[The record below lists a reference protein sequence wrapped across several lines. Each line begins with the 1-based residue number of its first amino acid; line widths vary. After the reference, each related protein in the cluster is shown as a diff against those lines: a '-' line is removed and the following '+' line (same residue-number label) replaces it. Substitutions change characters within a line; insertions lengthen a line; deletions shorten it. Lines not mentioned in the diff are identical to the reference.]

1 MFDNAPVLAVVPAR
15 GGSAPPGVALVDA
28 AEVRRW
34 SARLADVSRDVP
46 DAERVEQ
53 LRALEDLKSAAAAAQ
68 ARVAAGLDASVRA
81 EHARAGLPAAVHG
94 RGVAAQVALAR
105 RDSPSRGGQH
115 LGLANALVHEM
126 PHTLAALQA
135 GLISEWRATL
145 LVRET
150 ACLTLEH
157 RRVVD
162 RELAADPAALDGVGD
177 RALVGRARSMAY
189 RLDPQAA
196 VRRVAKAESERRVTL
211 RPAPDTMAVLTAP
224 LPVAQGVAAY
234 AALTRAADAARA
246 AGDPRTR
253 GQIMADT
260 LVERLTGT
268 SIAANVP
275 VAVRLVITDRALLDG
290 SADPAHLDG
299 YGPVPA
305 ARARRIVADG
315 DGEVWLRRL
324 FTHPD
329 TGELV
334 AMDSRARAFPAGLG
348 ELITLRDQICRTPWC
363 DAPIRHTDHV
373 RRVAE
378 GGDTSAANGQGLCE
392 QCNYVKEAPGWSAV
406 PDPESRPGRHVV
418 TTTTPTGHAYSSRPP
433 PMPGAA

>member
-1 MFDNAPVLAVVPAR
+1 MFDDVPVGAAR
-15 GGSAPPGVALVDA
+15 VDA
-28 AEVRRW
+28 ATVRRW
-34 SARLADVSRDVP
+34 RGQLANLSREVP
-46 DAERVEQ
+46 NGERVDQ
-53 LRALEDLKSAAAAAQ
+53 LRALEELKCAAAAAQ
-68 ARVAAGLDASVRA
+68 AQVAADLDAATRA
-81 EHARAGLPAAVHG
+81 EHRRAGLHPDEQG

-105 RDSPSRGGQH
+105 RDSPRRGGQH
-115 LGLANALVHEM
+115 LGLAKALVHEM
-126 PHTLAALQA
+126 PHSLAAMRA
-135 GLISEWRATL
+135 GLMSEWRATL
-145 LVRET
+145 IARET
-150 ACLTLEH
+150 ACLSREH
-157 RRVVD
+157 RSLVD
-162 RELAADPAALDGVGD
+162 ERLAADPATLDGVGD
-177 RALVGRARSMAY
+177 KALAARARSLAY

-253 GQIMADT
+253 GQVMADT
-260 LVERLTGT
+260 LVERLTGRSSADRT
-268 SIAANVP
+268 P

-305 ARARRIVADG
+305 AKARRIVADG
-315 DGEVWLRRL
+315 DGDVWLRRL

-334 AMDSRARAFPAGLG
+334 AMDSRARAFPARLG

-378 GGDTSAANGQGLCE
+378 GGETSAANGQGLCE

-418 TTTTPTGHAYSSRPP
+418 TTTTPTGHAYTSRPP